1 MHHMPPTLR
10 RAALVVSTSFGAA
23 MLIWAISI
31 VANRV

>member
-10 RAALVVSTSFGAA
+10 RAALVVSTSVGAA
-23 MLIWAISI
+23 TLMWAISI